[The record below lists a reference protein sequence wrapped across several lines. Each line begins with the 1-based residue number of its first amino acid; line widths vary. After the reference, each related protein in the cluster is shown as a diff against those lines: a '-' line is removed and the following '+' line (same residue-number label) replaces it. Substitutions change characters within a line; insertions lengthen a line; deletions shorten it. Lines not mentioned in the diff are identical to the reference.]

1 MPRANIIIMNIDD
14 IKELRKETGMSMMD
28 IKNALEES
36 GADLNKARELLRKR
50 GAEIAHKKQER
61 EAGEGIVDV
70 YLHST
75 GKTGVMLDLRC
86 ETDFVGKSE
95 EFKAL
100 AHELSLQIAAMDPDS
115 VQELLVQDYVKDSS
129 KSMENSLQ
137 EYIANLGE
145 KIVVECFVLY
155 QI

>member
-1 MPRANIIIMNIDD
+1 MAEIDD
-14 IKELRKETGMSMMD
+14 IKQLREETGMSMMD
-28 IKNALEES
+28 IKTVLKES
-36 GADLNKARELLRKR
+36 GSDLNEARELLRKR

-95 EFKAL
+95 EFKTL
-100 AHELSLQIAAMDPDS
+100 AHELSLQIAAMDPKDVEDLLS
-115 VQELLVQDYVKDSS
+115 QEYVKDPS
-129 KSMENSLQ
+129 KTVQDLLQ
-137 EYIANLGE
+137 EYIAKLGE
-145 KIVVECFVLY
+145 KIVVERFVRY

>member
-1 MPRANIIIMNIDD
+1 MAEIDD
-14 IKELRKETGMSMMD
+14 IKQLREETGMSMMD
-28 IKNALEES
+28 IKNVLKES
-36 GADLNKARELLRKR
+36 GSDLNEARELLRKR

-100 AHELSLQIAAMDPDS
+100 AHELSLQIAAMDPES
-115 VQELLVQDYVKDSS
+115 PEELLAQDYMKDPS
-129 KSMENSLQ
+129 KKVESFLQ
-137 EYIANLGE
+137 EYIAKLGE
-145 KIVVECFVLY
+145 KIVVERFVRY

>member
-1 MPRANIIIMNIDD
+1 MAEIDD
-14 IKELRKETGMSMMD
+14 IKQLREETGMSMMD
-28 IKNALEES
+28 IKTVLKES
-36 GADLNKARELLRKR
+36 GSDLNEARELLRKR

-95 EFKAL
+95 EFKTL
-100 AHELSLQIAAMDPDS
+100 AHELSLQIAAMDPES
-115 VQELLVQDYVKDSS
+115 PEELLAQDYMKDPS
-129 KSMENSLQ
+129 KKVEGFLQ
-137 EYIANLGE
+137 EYIAKLGE
-145 KIVVECFVLY
+145 KIVVERFVRY

>member
-1 MPRANIIIMNIDD
+1 MAEIDD
-14 IKELRKETGMSMMD
+14 IKQLREETGMSMMD
-28 IKNALEES
+28 IKNALKES
-36 GADLNKARELLRKR
+36 GSNLEKARKFLRSR

-61 EAGEGIVDV
+61 KAGEGIVDI

-86 ETDFVGKSE
+86 ETDFVGKSK

-100 AHELSLQIAAMDPDS
+100 AHELSLQIAAMNPESPED
-115 VQELLVQDYVKDSS
+115 LLAQDYMKDPS
-129 KSMENSLQ
+129 KKVENFLQ
-137 EYIANLGE
+137 EYIAKLGE
-145 KIVVECFVLY
+145 KIVIERFVRY

>member
-1 MPRANIIIMNIDD
+1 MAEIDD
-14 IKELRKETGMSMMD
+14 IKQLREETGMSMMD
-28 IKNALEES
+28 IKTVLKES
-36 GADLNKARELLRKR
+36 GSDLNEARELLRKR

-95 EFKAL
+95 EFKTL
-100 AHELSLQIAAMDPDS
+100 AYELSLQIAAMDPES
-115 VQELLVQDYVKDSS
+115 PEELLAQDYMKDPS
-129 KSMENSLQ
+129 KKMEGFLQ
-137 EYIANLGE
+137 EYIAKLGE
-145 KIVVECFVLY
+145 KIVVERFVRY